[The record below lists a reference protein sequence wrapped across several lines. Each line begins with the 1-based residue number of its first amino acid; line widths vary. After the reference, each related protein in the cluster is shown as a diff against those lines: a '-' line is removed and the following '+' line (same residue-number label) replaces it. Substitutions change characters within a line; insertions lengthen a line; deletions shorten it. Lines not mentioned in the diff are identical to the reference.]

1 MTLKQFLYDRLLQP
15 KIFKGYKKYSCLST
29 MSNDELN
36 LYRLKKIQDLVE
48 YAYKYV
54 PFYRNLWKGII

>member
-1 MTLKQFLYDRLLQP
+1 
-15 KIFKGYKKYSCLST
+15 

-54 PFYRNLWKGII
+54 PFYRKLWERYNLDWREKRYKTGYTRQNDFFYRIQRYP